1 MNVQTS
7 PVLPCDGLGRLLF
20 KFTARVVLGVP
31 MDMKRGFFLE
41 LREEY
46 LPSILVECSPTNPVD
61 ALVASWQGLRAHHFA
76 ERHDQCQKTKQQW
89 CRDEAMKTHMRTT
102 PLYT

>member
-7 PVLPCDGLGRLLF
+7 PILLRDGLGRLLF

-31 MDMKRGFFLE
+31 MDMQRGFFLE

-46 LPSILVECSPTNPVD
+46 IPRILVECSPANPVD
-61 ALVASWQGLRAHHFA
+61 ALVAR
-76 ERHDQCQKTKQQW
+76 
-89 CRDEAMKTHMRTT
+89 
-102 PLYT
+102 